1 MRFVEKLGE
10 QSIFLYE
17 LYFIYSFMAYKN
29 NFSFIMVVSILC
41 NIILNLIFKSYTI
54 QWGEKW
60 NHKLP
65 LFGSLCRP
73 MDKECKKINV
83 IGYGTPSGHSQIVAF
98 IAAFY
103 YFYNKDTEVYSKTTF
118 GIFTLIALFTMAT
131 RYTSSRHSIPQI
143 LLGGS
148 MGIAIAF
155 ILTKIL
161 HFIGI

>member
-1 MRFVEKLGE
+1 MRFIEKLGE

-29 NFSFIMVVSILC
+29 NFSFIMVVSILG

-54 QWGEKW
+54 QMGEKW

-73 MDKECKKINV
+73 MDKECKNINV
-83 IGYGTPSGHSQIVAF
+83 IGYGTPSGHSQIVTF

-118 GIFTLIALFTMAT
+118 AIFTLIALITMAT

-143 LLGGS
+143 LLGSS

-155 ILTKIL
+155 ILAKIL
-161 HFIGI
+161 RFIGI

>member
-1 MRFVEKLGE
+1 
-10 QSIFLYE
+10 
-17 LYFIYSFMAYKN
+17 
-29 NFSFIMVVSILC
+29 MVLSILG

-54 QWGEKW
+54 QMGEKW

-83 IGYGTPSGHSQIVAF
+83 IGYGTPSGHSQIVTF

-103 YFYNKDTEVYSKTTF
+103 YFYNKDTELYSKTTF
-118 GIFTLIALFTMAT
+118 GIFTLIALFTMVT

-143 LLGGS
+143 LLGS
-148 MGIAIAF
+148 SIGIVIAF
-155 ILTKIL
+155 ILAKTL
-161 HFIGI
+161 QLVGI

>member
-1 MRFVEKLGE
+1 MRFIEQLGE

-29 NFSFIMVVSILC
+29 NFSFIMVVSILG

-54 QWGEKW
+54 QMGEKW

-73 MDKECKKINV
+73 MDKDCTKINV
-83 IGYGTPSGHSQIVAF
+83 IGYGTPSGHSQIVTF

-118 GIFTLIALFTMAT
+118 AIFALIALFTMTT

-143 LLGGS
+143 LLGSS
-148 MGIAIAF
+148 MGLAIAY
-155 ILTKIL
+155 ILAKLL
-161 HFIGI
+161 HLIGI

>member
-41 NIILNLIFKSYTI
+41 NIILNLIFKSYMI
-54 QWGEKW
+54 QMGERW

-73 MDKECKKINV
+73 MDTECKNINV

-103 YFYNKDTEVYSKTTF
+103 YFYNKNTEVYSKTTF
-118 GIFTLIALFTMAT
+118 GIFTLIALFTMTT

-148 MGIAIAF
+148 MGVALAY
-155 ILTKIL
+155 ILAKVL
-161 HFIGI
+161 RFIGI

>member
-17 LYFIYSFMAYKN
+17 LYFIYSFMYYKN
-29 NFSFIMVVSILC
+29 NFSFIMVLSILG

-54 QWGEKW
+54 QMGEKW
-60 NHKLP
+60 NHQLP

-83 IGYGTPSGHSQIVAF
+83 IGYGTPSGHSQIVTF

-103 YFYNKDTEVYSKTTF
+103 YFYNKDTELYSKTTF
-118 GIFTLIALFTMAT
+118 GIFTLIALFTMVT

-143 LLGGS
+143 LLGS
-148 MGIAIAF
+148 SIGIVIAF
-155 ILTKIL
+155 ILAKTL
-161 HFIGI
+161 QLVGI